1 MKKNNNKVY
10 KFLSKI
16 NFFTKKKSNKTS
28 KKKIKKKKNLKDF
41 NYTMF

>member
-16 NFFTKKKSNKTS
+16 NVFTKKKSNKTN
-28 KKKIKKKKNLKDF
+28 KKNKKKKNLKDF